1 MFPLYSP
8 RAQIAAFVSLSLR
21 ERAGVRDF
29 KKAQIVTV
37 RSIVRYGFGIFL
49 LLFFTMVWAQVEI
62 PELSH
67 RVTDLTATLSVQQT
81 TALENR
87 LAAFEAKKGS
97 QIAVLIVPTTQP
109 EDIAQFGIRVA
120 EAWKIGRKNV
130 DDGVILIVTKE
141 DRKLRLE
148 VGYGLEG
155 AIPDAIAKRVIAE
168 TITPFFKKSDYAGG
182 IEAGVTQ
189 LMQLIEGES
198 LPAPPE
204 EPSAQLNEGAF
215 TFILFGGLIAG
226 FVLSAIMGRVMG
238 GMLAGLGTGVVVALF
253 FGLSFAVVLIGLM
266 VFFIVGVR
274 HSGGG
279 WSGGG
284 GGFGGGSS
292 GSWGGG
298 GGGSFGGGGASGSW

>member
-1 MFPLYSP
+1 MFPL
-8 RAQIAAFVSLSLR
+8 I
-21 ERAGVRDF
+21 
-29 KKAQIVTV
+29 
-37 RSIVRYGFGIFL
+37 RYGFGVFL
-49 LLFFTMVWAQVEI
+49 LLFTAVCAQAEI

-67 RVTDLTATLSVQQT
+67 RVTDLTATLNAQQA
-81 TALENR
+81 TALESR

-97 QIAVLIVPTTQP
+97 QIAILIVATTQP

-130 DDGVILIVTKE
+130 DDGVILIVAKA

-155 AIPDAIAKRVIAE
+155 VIPDAIAKRVIAE
-168 TITPFFKKSDYAGG
+168 TITPLFKEGDFAGG
-182 IEAGVTQ
+182 IDAGVTQ

-204 EPSAQLNEGAF
+204 EPSTQLNEGAF
-215 TFILFGGLIAG
+215 MFILFGGLIAG

-279 WSGGG
+279 GWSSGG
-284 GGFGGGSS
+284 GGFGGGSG